1 MELVSGG
8 DPPLAD
14 EEDALLLVR
23 LRAVAILLTAG
34 LVLVLV
40 RDLMFRRGPAWQLQA
55 AETVAMASLA
65 VLLSSVRSG
74 TARGLKAAEAATFGL
89 AAGVMASRLWHD
101 HLAGSARGDATALT
115 VGSRDAVIGT
125 TIVLLTYALMVPAP
139 RRRAWR
145 AIAAI
150 AACPV
155 AAEMLLFLVHPEVFR
170 MARRVE
176 VAERVGETISL
187 LAIVAALAGYGS
199 HLCQHHARPGPRGP
213 AVQPVPAPG
222 RDRRRRHG
230 RGLPRRA
237 PAAEAALRRQ
247 ADPPGRG
254 PATPGRW
261 RGSSARSADGPAL
274 APEHRRDLR
283 LRPDRGRHASTTS
296 WSTCR
301 A

>member
-1 MELVSGG
+1 MTSSRRITPVELVSGG

-55 AETVAMASLA
+55 AETVAMAFLA
-65 VLLSSVRSG
+65 VLLSAVRSG

-115 VGSRDAVIGT
+115 VGSRGRGHRHDHRAADLRPDG
-125 TIVLLTYALMVPAP
+125 P
-139 RRRAWR
+139 RTAGRAWR

-187 LAIVAALAGYGS
+187 LAIVASLAGLRS
-199 HLCQHHARPGPRGP
+199 PLVHTMRVRARDARQFNQYRLRGEIG
-213 AVQPVPAPG
+213 AGGMGEVY
-222 RDRRRRHG
+222 
-230 RGLPRRA
+230 
-237 PAAEAALRRQ
+237 
-247 ADPPGRG
+247 
-254 PATPGRW
+254 
-261 RGSSARSADGPAL
+261 L
-274 APEHRRDLR
+274 AEHRL
-283 LRPDRGRHASTTS
+283 LKRPCA
-296 WSTCR
+296 
-301 A
+301 